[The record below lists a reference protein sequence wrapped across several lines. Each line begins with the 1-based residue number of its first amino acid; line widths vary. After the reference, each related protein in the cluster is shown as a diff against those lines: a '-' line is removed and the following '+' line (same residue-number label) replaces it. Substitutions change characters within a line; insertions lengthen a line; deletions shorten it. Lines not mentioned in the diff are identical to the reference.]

1 MKAVFKTTSGKE
13 AVKDPTVT
21 IPAGEYIFR
30 EGDLGTEMF
39 IIQEGE
45 VHILKKLGAETR
57 VLTRLEK
64 GDFFGEMAVLEN
76 VPRTADAYA
85 VRDAKL
91 IAINGSRFDE
101 MIRRNPE
108 ISVRIMRKYSRRL
121 REANAM
127 LQELAGDSRIDLEHS
142 AFQPVPSAPG
152 EATSRNRLVDV
163 ATGTAFFFGRGT
175 EESTIGR
182 SDPVTGIL
190 PEIDLTLVDAHRS
203 VSRRHAKLVR
213 HEDGWAIY
221 EDVGTVN
228 GTFVNE
234 ERIPTGVPVPIHD
247 GDRVRIGLI
256 QMKVI
261 FE

>member
-1 MKAVFKTTSGKE
+1 MKAVFKATSGKE
-13 AVKDPTVT
+13 AVKEPVT
-21 IPAGEYIFR
+21 IPAGEYVFR

-45 VHILKKLGAETR
+45 IHILKKLGTETR

-76 VPRTADAYA
+76 VPRSADAYA
-85 VRDAKL
+85 VSETKL

-127 LQELAGDSRIDLEHS
+127 LQELAGDVRIDLEH
-142 AFQPVPSAPG
+142 QPYQPAPG
-152 EATSRNRLVDV
+152 APAEEAPSRHRLVDV
-163 ATGTAFFFGRGT
+163 ATGSAFFFDRGSG
-175 EESTIGR
+175 ESTIGR
-182 SDPVTGIL
+182 SDPVTGIM
-190 PEIDLTLVDAHRS
+190 PEIDLTPVDAHRS
-203 VSRRHAKLVR
+203 VSRRHAKIIR

-228 GTFVNE
+228 GTYVNE
-234 ERIPTGVPVPIHD
+234 QRIPTGVPVPIQH
-247 GDRVRIGLI
+247 GDRLRIGLI
-256 QMKVI
+256 QMKVV

>member
-1 MKAVFKTTSGKE
+1 MKAVFKTTSGKD

-21 IPAGEYIFR
+21 IPGGEYVFR

-45 VHILKKLGAETR
+45 VHILKKLGTETR

-85 VRDAKL
+85 VRETKL

-121 REANAM
+121 RDANVL
-127 LQELAGDSRIDLEHS
+127 LQELAGDSRIDLEHPTFN
-142 AFQPVPSAPG
+142 AEPPQPG
-152 EATSRNRLVDV
+152 ESGSRHRLVDV
-163 ATGTAFFFGRGT
+163 ATGTAFFFGRGA
-175 EESTIGR
+175 EQSTIGR

-190 PEIDLTLVDAHRS
+190 PEIDLTQVDAHRS
-203 VSRRHAKLVR
+203 VSRRHAKIIR

-228 GTFVNE
+228 GTFVND
-234 ERIPTGVPVPIHD
+234 ERIPTGVPVPIHH